1 MFGTGFGLAFSYYM
15 VLFID
20 STYIITS
27 FVIERLKVETQL
39 LSWIQKYDLEMTEKQ
54 LELDDFTEKFDNQVE
69 ECSKL
74 QVIITLPIWNS
85 ES

>member
-1 MFGTGFGLAFSYYM
+1 M
-15 VLFID
+15 
-20 STYIITS
+20 
-27 FVIERLKVETQL
+27 ETQL

-69 ECSKL
+69 ECNKL
-74 QVIITLPIWNS
+74 QVIITLLVWNS

>member
-1 MFGTGFGLAFSYYM
+1 M
-15 VLFID
+15 
-20 STYIITS
+20 
-27 FVIERLKVETQL
+27 IERLKVETQL

-69 ECSKL
+69 ECNKL
-74 QVIITLPIWNS
+74 QVIITLLVWNS

>member
-69 ECSKL
+69 ECNKL
-74 QVIITLPIWNS
+74 QVIITLLVWNS